1 MQQLKGQSQK
11 FQELSGEEILD
22 PFASKNSIRKIG
34 QNGIDAGTKN
44 NAEDIAGGT
53 RTTSRR
59 GDNGNCDCDVSGD
72 RKWQKACT
80 ALRLQGLTQIWDKKF
95 HKKTL

>member
-1 MQQLKGQSQK
+1 
-11 FQELSGEEILD
+11 LSGEEILD
-22 PFASKNSIRKIG
+22 PFASKNPIRKIG

-59 GDNGNCDCDVSGD
+59 GDNGKCDCDVSGD
-72 RKWQKACT
+72 RKW
-80 ALRLQGLTQIWDKKF
+80 
-95 HKKTL
+95 

>member
-1 MQQLKGQSQK
+1 MSKIVAIERLVTKIARG
-11 FQELSGEEILD
+11 SGEEILD
-22 PFASKNSIRKIG
+22 PFASKNPIRNLG
-34 QNGIDAGTKN
+34 QNGIDAEQNDAGTKN

-72 RKWQKACT
+72 RKW
-80 ALRLQGLTQIWDKKF
+80 
-95 HKKTL
+95 